1 MVSSQPHQ
9 IEFADRGALD
19 LRHPLVMG
27 ILNVTPDSFSD
38 GGRFISLDGAVSHA
52 MRMIDEGADII
63 DIGGESTR
71 PGAEPVGAQE
81 EIRRVAPVIEAV
93 RRQSAVPISIDTY
106 RSETATAALDAGA
119 DIVNDISAL
128 RFDSDMAR
136 LIAQR
141 KVPVVLMHMLGDPKT
156 MQSNP
161 AYEDCVKEIADFFD
175 ERIAFALSAGIERS
189 KLILDPGIGFG
200 KRPVDNL
207 AILARLAELARF
219 EIPLL
224 VGASRKSFI
233 GVVDLQATSN
243 QRLGGSVAAAVIAV
257 MNGANMVRVHDVRET
272 VQAMN
277 VLNAVRKA

>member
-9 IEFADRGALD
+9 IEFADGRALD
-19 LRHPLVMG
+19 LRHPLIMG
-27 ILNVTPDSFSD
+27 ILNVTPDSFFD
-38 GGRFISLDGAVSHA
+38 GGKFLSLEGAVTHA
-52 MRMIDEGADII
+52 AKMIEEGTDII

-71 PGAEPVGAQE
+71 PGAEPVGTEE
-81 EIRRVAPVIEAV
+81 EIRRVTPVIEAI
-93 RRQSAVPISIDTY
+93 RRRSAVPISIDTY
-106 RSETATAALDAGA
+106 RSETAAAALEAGA
-119 DIVNDISAL
+119 DMVNDISAL

-161 AYEDCVKEIADFFD
+161 TYEDCVREIADFFA
-175 ERIAFALSAGIERS
+175 ERITYALSAGIERS

-200 KRPVDNL
+200 KRPEDNL
-207 AILARLAELARF
+207 AILARLAEFARF
-219 EIPLL
+219 DLPLL

-233 GVVDLQATSN
+233 GVVDLQATSD

-277 VLNAVRKA
+277 VLNAVRKT